1 MSEENMK
8 FEMTSEM
15 RSAIVII
22 LLFVAFICA
31 THLFFNIANDIVAIK
46 DQQTKEKFGGY
57 PAEIL
62 QPVTLKLLPDLIDKD
77 TNGIVFVKRGCLSAS
92 RESLETLRDK
102 NSSDKDVYLIGGH
115 PVKIEV
121 KICGE

>member
-1 MSEENMK
+1 MK
-8 FEMTSEM
+8 FEIKPEM
-15 RSAIVII
+15 QSTIVVI
-22 LLFVAFICA
+22 LLFVATICA
-31 THLFFNIANDIVAIK
+31 IHLFFHIANDIKTIK
-46 DQQTKEKFGGY
+46 DQEIKERFGGY

-62 QPVTLKLLPDLIDKD
+62 QPVTLKMLPDLIDKD
-77 TNGIVFVKRGCLSAS
+77 TKGIVFVKRGCLSAS
-92 RESLETLRDK
+92 RDSLEVLRDK

>member
-1 MSEENMK
+1 MSEEKMK

-15 RSAIVII
+15 RSAIVVI
-22 LLFVAFICA
+22 LLFIATICA
-31 THLFFNIANDIVAIK
+31 IHLFFALAKDIAIMKDQEIK
-46 DQQTKEKFGGY
+46 DKFGGY

-62 QPVTLKLLPDLIDKD
+62 KPVTLKLLPDLIDEETK
-77 TNGIVFVKRGCLSAS
+77 GIVFIKRGCLNAS
-92 RESLETLRDK
+92 RESLEAIRDK
-102 NSSDKDVYLIGGH
+102 NSSDKEVYIIGGH

>member
-1 MSEENMK
+1 MK

-15 RSAIVII
+15 RSAIVVI
-22 LLFVAFICA
+22 LLFIATICA
-31 THLFFNIANDIVAIK
+31 IHLFFDIAKDVTTIR
-46 DQQTKEKFGGY
+46 DQQIKEKFGGY

-62 QPVTLKLLPDLIDKD
+62 QPVTLKMLPDLIDKD
-77 TNGIVFVKRGCLSAS
+77 TKGIVFVKRGCLSAS
-92 RESLETLRDK
+92 RESLEALRDK
-102 NSSDKDVYLIGGH
+102 NSSDKDIYIIGGH